1 MKQKENHIVKEKI
14 QVKPLPGN
22 VKITMGDSMV
32 KKFEHAKAV
41 SASIKGFKK

>member
-1 MKQKENHIVKEKI
+1 MKRQEDYTVKEKV

-41 SASIKGFKK
+41 SGSIKGFKK